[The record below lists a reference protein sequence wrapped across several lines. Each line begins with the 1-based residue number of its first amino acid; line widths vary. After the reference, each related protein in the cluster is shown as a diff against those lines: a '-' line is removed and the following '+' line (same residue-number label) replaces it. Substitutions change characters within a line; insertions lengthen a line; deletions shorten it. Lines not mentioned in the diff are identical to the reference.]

1 MAVDI
6 QIEGTS
12 YLAGASA
19 GQYLIEAESVSV
31 DLDVAAQQPSA
42 EFDLTIWGK
51 AIAIPRAGMEVV
63 MYAANG
69 SREFGGILQQIDETE
84 IEPTVMQYHCKC
96 SDYTPWYDRHLVRGV
111 YQSMDADAV
120 VKSIVSQYV
129 NTPGNTKTFTT
140 NNVQPSYPVPLQQF
154 VYVPP
159 SQVMA
164 QLVQMLG
171 WGWYIDSYRD
181 VHFYSMQSFGSPLPG
196 NLLDADDL
204 YNDPTQAG
212 GTGQGVYP
220 DWINLTI
227 AEDASQV
234 KNRCFVTGIYVA
246 QQAKYTEEKI
256 GDGVTTTFVLGYQ
269 APDDTSIIYVTVG
282 GTPYQIG
289 LDLIDS
295 QPGGPCE
302 ALVAYVNF
310 TQQTVRFCTP
320 PASGVTIVFTYY
332 PMTQTAAMQQNI
344 PAQQY
349 MASIDGTDGIY
360 EYNRLDPA
368 LSAET
373 PVLANQRAKM
383 TLTKYAYPY
392 TTMTFE
398 SYLQGWFPGQS
409 FSFSSARRWGGLY
422 QVANGT
428 QKAMFVTRVQKRI
441 IQALSGG
448 WTWKYTVD
456 AANVPFDL

>member
-6 QIEGTS
+6 QIEGTP
-12 YLAGASA
+12 YLEGASA

-31 DLDVAAQQPSA
+31 DLDVAAQQPRA
-42 EFDLTIWGK
+42 QFDLTIWSQ
-51 AIAIPRAGMEVV
+51 AIARPKAGMEVV
-63 MYAANG
+63 MYAADG
-69 SREFGGILQQIDETE
+69 SREFGGVLQQVEESE
-84 IEPTVMQYHCKC
+84 IEPTIMRYHCTC
-96 SDYTPWYDRHLVRGV
+96 SDYTPWFDRHLVRGV
-111 YQSMDADAV
+111 YQSMDADAM
-120 VKSIVSQYV
+120 VKSIVAQYV

-140 NNVQPSYPVPLQQF
+140 NNVQASYPVPLQQF
-154 VYVPP
+154 VYYPP

-171 WGWYIDSYRD
+171 WGWYIDPYRD
-181 VHFYSMQSFGSPLPG
+181 VHFYSTQAFPSPLPG
-196 NLLDADDL
+196 NLLNADDL
-204 YNDPTQAG
+204 YDDPTQPG

-220 DWINLTI
+220 DWINLI
-227 AEDASQV
+227 LAEDASQV

-246 QQAKYTEEKI
+246 QQAAYTENKI
-256 GDGVTTTFVLGYQ
+256 GDGVTTSFVLGYQ
-269 APDDTSIIYVTVG
+269 APDNTSIIYVSVG
-282 GTPYQIG
+282 GVPYQIG
-289 LDLIDS
+289 LDLINS

-302 ALVAYVNF
+302 ADVAYVNF
-310 TQQTVRFCTP
+310 SQQTVRFCTA
-320 PASGVTIVFTYY
+320 PASGASIVITYY
-332 PMTQTAAMQQNI
+332 PMTQTAAMQQNVA
-344 PAQQY
+344 AQQY

-392 TTMTFE
+392 ITANFE

-409 FSFSSARRWGGLY
+409 FLFSSARRWDGEY
-422 QVANGT
+422 QQANGT
-428 QKAMFVTRVQKRI
+428 AKPLFVTRVQKNI

-448 WTWKYTVD
+448 WTWHYTVD
-456 AANVPFDL
+456 AASVPFDL